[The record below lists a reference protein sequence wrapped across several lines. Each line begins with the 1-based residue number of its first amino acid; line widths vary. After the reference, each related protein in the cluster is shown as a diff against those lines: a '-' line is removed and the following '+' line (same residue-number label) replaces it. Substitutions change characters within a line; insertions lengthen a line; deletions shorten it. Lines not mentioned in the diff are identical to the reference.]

1 MIAFS
6 LNIEDLASNA
16 SNIFPMHLCC
26 SSSRRRSWSWWQ
38 SARSL
43 SCHDPGQWWFDERKG
58 HLLVLSID
66 EIPRRATFSWPE
78 FPRPLPEFPPASCHK
93 YKNTKI
99 QKYKTTKIQIHKYS
113 RTNTPEPRPP
123 AHCQRLEK
131 RQSCIHETGN
141 PESFHLHFRKS
152 SFGLPSPPL
161 VSLPKFYP
169 TKSWVP
175 APAPKVPSSLPA
187 AIVHRCELALLPSM
201 AVLFRITLNSKVMMY
216 NMRCRVWL
224 QLRGHRMEDVGG
236 SNGRFRWWR
245 GDLTPDWEVG
255 LYFKNF
261 LPIFISF

>member
-1 MIAFS
+1 MTDFS

-99 QKYKTTKIQIHKYS
+99 QNYKN
-113 RTNTPEPRPP
+113 TNTQILKNKYTRAPP
-123 AHCQRLEK
+123 ARSLVSGWK
-131 RQSCIHETGN
+131 KAILYPWN
-141 PESFHLHFRKS
+141 WKFRKF
-152 SFGLPSPPL
+152 SFAFQKIIFWSPCP
-161 VSLPKFYP
+161 PP
-169 TKSWVP
+169 
-175 APAPKVPSSLPA
+175 
-187 AIVHRCELALLPSM
+187 
-201 AVLFRITLNSKVMMY
+201 
-216 NMRCRVWL
+216 
-224 QLRGHRMEDVGG
+224 
-236 SNGRFRWWR
+236 
-245 GDLTPDWEVG
+245 DL
-255 LYFKNF
+255 
-261 LPIFISF
+261 